1 MDDSQFI
8 CSASSSSLEANVTEN
23 GNTIKATLDD
33 HDKSRGGR
41 ALKKEE
47 SRNLNQL
54 LKLEGSNGIQRQ
66 QNKVKEFGNPICLGC
81 QNRRPKISSHRDFS
95 YAELEEATDG
105 FSRENFISEGG
116 FGLVFKGTL
125 NDGMKV
131 AVKQLKAA
139 SLQGEKEFKSEV
151 YVLSQARHQN
161 LVMLLGSC
169 TQGTHRLLVY
179 EYICNGSLEDNLS
192 GNKIFIIFF
201 TFLYFYCMYER
212 EVFLVDEKLQTKAGI
227 L

>member
-1 MDDSQFI
+1 MDDSHCI
-8 CSASSSSLEANVTEN
+8 GSTSSSSHEANAKES
-23 GNTIKATLDD
+23 GNTIKAVLDD
-33 HDKSRGGR
+33 KSSGR
-41 ALKKEE
+41 ASKHHSKREE

-54 LKLEGSNGIQRQ
+54 LKLEGSNGIHR
-66 QNKVKEFGNPICLGC
+66 QNKAKELGNPICLGC
-81 QNRRPKISSHRDFS
+81 KNRRPKISSHVDFS

-125 NDGMKV
+125 REGIKV

-151 YVLSQARHQN
+151 HVLSQARHQN

-169 TQGTHRLLVY
+169 TEGTHRLLVY

-192 GNKIFIIFF
+192 GSKTLITNLTLI
-201 TFLYFYCMYER
+201 
-212 EVFLVDEKLQTKAGI
+212 V
-227 L
+227 